1 MKKAYPAN
9 IDGQIFYIDDDAFQL
24 LNSYLDQLRA
34 TFRGEEGEEI
44 VNDIESRIRELF
56 AARTSAGAN
65 VIVLA
70 DVNKVIATMGRPED
84 LSQEDKSE
92 ESPQKEKEEGK
103 APESGKD
110 APREESQE
118 KPFIS
123 FNLPTKKKLYR
134 SDSDKIFGGV
144 FGGLAVY
151 LGWNANIMRILYSVL
166 TIFTYCIPLV
176 VLYLIAWMIIPV
188 ASSPRQIMEMTG
200 TPLSV
205 GNIGKAVIEH
215 SPTPPPYYEN
225 SSRGFW
231 KTFFTILGKSIM
243 VFFGIISG
251 CIAFACGIGLVC
263 LIIGLIAAKLFYF
276 PDILN
281 GMHLYI
287 TRDTSMLISAI
298 SSVILALCIFG
309 SITWGAIAVIFN
321 RKGMSTSA
329 ILTALIISFI
339 CICTVIIC
347 NLI

>member
-34 TFRGEEGEEI
+34 TFCGEEGEEI

-65 VIVLA
+65 VIVLS
-70 DVNKVIATMGRPED
+70 DVNNVIATMGRPED

-92 ESPQKEKEEGK
+92 DSSHENKERGK

-110 APREESQE
+110 KPHEEPQE

-123 FNLPTKKKLYR
+123 INLPAKKKLYR
-134 SDSDKIFGGV
+134 SDNDKIFGGV

-151 LGWNANIMRILYSVL
+151 LGWNANIMRILYAVL
-166 TIFTYCIPLV
+166 TVFTYFVPLV
-176 VLYLIAWMIIPV
+176 VFYLIAWMIIPV

-225 SSRGFW
+225 RGRGLW
-231 KTFFTILGKSIM
+231 NTFFTILGKSIM
-243 VFFGIISG
+243 AFFGIISG
-251 CIAFACGIGLVC
+251 CIAFACGIGLIC

-281 GMHLYI
+281 GMHIYI
-287 TRDTSMLISAI
+287 EKDTSMLISAI
-298 SSVILALCIFG
+298 SSVILALSIFG
-309 SITWGAIAVIFN
+309 SITWGAAAVIFN

-329 ILTALIISFI
+329 ILMALIISFI

>member
-70 DVNKVIATMGRPED
+70 DVNNVIATMGRPED

-110 APREESQE
+110 APREEPQE

-123 FNLPTKKKLYR
+123 INLPGKKKLYR

-151 LGWNANIMRILYSVL
+151 LGWNANIMRILYAVL
-166 TIFTYCIPLV
+166 TVFTYFVPLV

-215 SPTPPPYYEN
+215 TPTPPPYYEN
-225 SSRGFW
+225 RGRGFW
-231 KTFFTILGKSIM
+231 NTFFTILGKSIM
-243 VFFGIISG
+243 AFFGIISG
-251 CIAFACGIGLVC
+251 CITFACGIGLVC
-263 LIIGLIAAKLFYF
+263 LIIGLISAKLFYF

-281 GMHLYI
+281 GMDMRI
-287 TRDTSMLISAI
+287 ANDVPMMISVMASVLLAI
-298 SSVILALCIFG
+298 CIFG
-309 SITWGAIAVIFN
+309 SITWGAAAVIFN

-329 ILTALIISFI
+329 ILTALVISVI
-339 CICTVIIC
+339 CICAAIIC

>member
-34 TFRGEEGEEI
+34 TFCGEEGEEI

-65 VIVLA
+65 VIVLS
-70 DVNKVIATMGRPED
+70 DVNNVIATMGRPED
-84 LSQEDKSE
+84 LSQDDKSE
-92 ESPQKEKEEGK
+92 DSSHENKERGK

-110 APREESQE
+110 KPHEEPQE

-123 FNLPTKKKLYR
+123 INLPAKKKLYR
-134 SDSDKIFGGV
+134 SDNDKIFGGV

-151 LGWNANIMRILYSVL
+151 LGWNANIMRILYAVL
-166 TIFTYCIPLV
+166 TVFTYFVPLV
-176 VLYLIAWMIIPV
+176 VFYLIAWMIIPV

-225 SSRGFW
+225 RGRGLW
-231 KTFFTILGKSIM
+231 NTFFTILGKSIM
-243 VFFGIISG
+243 AFFGIISG
-251 CIAFACGIGLVC
+251 CIAFACGIGLIC

-281 GMHLYI
+281 GMHIYI
-287 TRDTSMLISAI
+287 EKDTSMLISAI
-298 SSVILALCIFG
+298 SSVILALSIFG
-309 SITWGAIAVIFN
+309 SITWGAAAVIFN

-329 ILTALIISFI
+329 ILMALIISFI

>member
-34 TFRGEEGEEI
+34 TFRGEEGKEI

-65 VIVLA
+65 VIVLS
-70 DVNKVIATMGRPED
+70 DVNNVIATMGRPED
-84 LSQEDKSE
+84 LSQEDG
-92 ESPQKEKEEGK
+92 KEGNS
-103 APESGKD
+103 PESSQD
-110 APREESQE
+110 EPRQEQPE

-225 SSRGFW
+225 SGKGFW
-231 KTFFTILGKSIM
+231 NTFFTILGKSIM

-281 GMHLYI
+281 GIDLYI
-287 TRDTSMLISAI
+287 TEDTSRLISAI

-339 CICTVIIC
+339 CICAIIIC